1 MGLISNGNRNA
12 FSPFKWMNGNLLSI
26 QNGAGILRNGY
37 LPGALHNWNV
47 HTERQTA
54 LPNGNLHPYSWMLP
68 RIAGN
73 MSTRQEGSGTIS
85 SELIPT
91 RPMTIDLT
99 GIGDLDATGALVVS
113 MLCDM
118 IGSGTLSANIF
129 GYLNMSVDLEG
140 SGDMVS
146 ALSAIGNMMITMEGN
161 GDLDATI
168 AAFANMEIDIVVTGA
183 GLNVGNV
190 AQAVWG
196 ALASDHNDSGTMG
209 NKLNS
214 AASGGVD
221 YGALADAVWDEDVS
235 DHTTAGTMGKK
246 LKDSL
251 KKGDFIALK

>member
-1 MGLISNGNRNA
+1 MVTFTKTGN
-12 FSPFKWMNGNLLSI
+12 SVEMDLGTDVH
-26 QNGAGILRNGY
+26 Y
-37 LPGALHNWNV
+37 LP
-47 HTERQTA
+47 T
-54 LPNGNLHPYSWMLP
+54 SM
-68 RIAGN
+68 
-73 MSTRQEGSGTIS
+73 
-85 SELIPT
+85 
-91 RPMTIDLT
+91 
-99 GIGDLDATGALVVS
+99 VVS
-113 MLCDM
+113 AKV
-118 IGSGTLSANIF
+118 SSNKIF
-129 GYLNMSVDLEG
+129 L
-140 SGDMVS
+140 
-146 ALSAIGNMMITMEGN
+146 A
-161 GDLDATI
+161 DLDATI